1 MYTKSAF
8 GYTIWHPI
16 RNERAIRTGILVN
29 IMKIVSFNI
38 GNFVWVLYTKRAP
51 HYAFQRKDTDSIVSL
66 VTAENADVIFLQEI
80 ATHEDADMLRDK
92 FPELKHSLKIQT
104 ETHAL
109 SLFLSR
115 HPVEEVHHTYS
126 NDYHINGVT
135 FFPVHLYAF
144 SSKVRSVQ
152 TNLLLPDLPK
162 EKGVILGDTNFWI
175 YKDFFISKRD
185 KASYNKIT
193 KTYTDC
199 LSHLGETCRI
209 KLSLDKIFITK
220 DLQASGTHIVK
231 HRIGSIDH
239 YLISTTISTIDNSS
253 I

>member
-1 MYTKSAF
+1 
-8 GYTIWHPI
+8 
-16 RNERAIRTGILVN
+16 
-29 IMKIVSFNI
+29 MKIISFNI
-38 GNFVWVLYTKRAP
+38 GNFVWVLYTQRAP
-51 HYAFQRKDTDSIVSL
+51 HYAFQRKDTDAIVSL
-66 VTAENADVIFLQEI
+66 VTAENGDVVFLQEI
-80 ATHEDADMLRDK
+80 ATHEDVDMLREN
-92 FPELKHSLKIQT
+92 FPNFPYSLKIQT

-115 HPVEEVHHTYS
+115 YPIEEIHHTYS

-135 FFPVHLYAF
+135 FFPIHLYAF

-152 TNLLLPDLPK
+152 TNLLLSDLPK

-185 KASYNKIT
+185 KASYGKIT
-193 KTYTDC
+193 KTFTDC
-199 LSHLGETCRI
+199 LHRLGETCRI

-220 DLQASGTHIVK
+220 DLQSKDSKIVK

-239 YLISTTISTIDNSS
+239 YLISTTISNTDNSS

>member
-1 MYTKSAF
+1 
-8 GYTIWHPI
+8 
-16 RNERAIRTGILVN
+16 
-29 IMKIVSFNI
+29 MKIVSFNI
-38 GNFVWVLYTKRAP
+38 GNFVWVLYTQRAQ
-51 HYAFQRKDTDSIVSL
+51 HYAFQRKDADAVVNL
-66 VTAENADVIFLQEI
+66 VTNENADVVFLQEI
-80 ATHEDADMLRDK
+80 ATHEDADMLK
-92 FPELKHSLKIQT
+92 EMFPSFPYSLKIQT

-115 HPVEEVHHTYS
+115 YPVEEVHHTYS

-135 FFPVHLYAF
+135 FFPIHLYAF

-175 YKDFFISKRD
+175 YKDFFFSKRD
-185 KASYNKIT
+185 KASYNRIT

-199 LSHLGETCRI
+199 LRHLGETCRI

-220 DLQASGTHIVK
+220 DLQATDSKIVK

-239 YLISTTISTIDNSS
+239 YLITTTISTQENKGHLLVP
-253 I
+253 